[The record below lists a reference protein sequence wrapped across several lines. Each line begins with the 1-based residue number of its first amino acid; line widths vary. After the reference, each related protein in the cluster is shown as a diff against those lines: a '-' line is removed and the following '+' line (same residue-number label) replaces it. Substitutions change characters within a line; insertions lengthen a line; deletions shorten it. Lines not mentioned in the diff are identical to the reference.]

1 MNVTASS
8 SGQVTLG
15 AKTANPITINRIG
28 LGTNR
33 VTDTEQAHTV
43 LRRAV
48 ELGVNFID
56 TAELYQG
63 TQSEDTIGKTLAP
76 YPKGVVIATK
86 VGMSLVDSSPIND
99 PDYMRNAVN
108 ASRARLRLE
117 RIPLYQLH
125 RVDPNIPIEQT
136 ANVFKEMQEQGKI
149 LHIGLSEV
157 NIEQIERFRKV
168 AEIASVQNQY
178 SIAER
183 KYEAV
188 LDHCERE
195 GIVFIPFF
203 PLAKK
208 KPVGTAHQTVADK
221 YGVTLSQVAI
231 AWLLRRSPAMLP
243 IPGTLS
249 AEHLEQNIAASEIEL
264 SDEDF
269 ELLSERHD

>member
-1 MNVTASS
+1 MNLNASNA
-8 SGQVTLG
+8 GQVTLG
-15 AKTANPITINRIG
+15 ANTSEPITVNRIG

-33 VTDTEQAHTV
+33 ITDTEQAHAV

-63 TQSEDTIGKTLAP
+63 TRSEDTIGKTLAP
-76 YPKGVVIATK
+76 YPKGVIIATK

-108 ASRARLRLE
+108 ASLARLRLE

-125 RVDPNIPIEQT
+125 RVDSNVPIPQT
-136 ANVFKEMQEQGKI
+136 ARVLKEMQDEGKV

-157 NIEQIERFRKV
+157 NVEQIKEFRKTIDV
-168 AEIASVQNQY
+168 ASVQNNY
-178 SIAER
+178 NVGER
-183 KYEAV
+183 KYEIV
-188 LDHCERE
+188 LNYCEAE
-195 GIVFIPFF
+195 GIVFIPFY

-208 KPVGTAHQTVADK
+208 KPISAAHQEIADK
-221 YGVTLSQVAI
+221 HGVSLSQIAI
-231 AWLLRRSPAMLP
+231 AWLLRRSVVMLP

-249 AEHLEQNIAASEIEL
+249 VEHLEQNVAAGQIEL

-269 ELLSERHD
+269 ERLSQS

>member
-1 MNVTASS
+1 MNLNASAA
-8 SGQVTLG
+8 GQVTFG
-15 AKTANPITINRIG
+15 ATTNEPITVNRIG

-33 VTDTEQAHTV
+33 ITDTEQAHSV
-43 LRRAV
+43 LKRAV

-63 TQSEDTIGKTLAP
+63 TRSEDTIGRTLAP

-108 ASRARLRLE
+108 ASRARLKLE
-117 RIPLYQLH
+117 RIQLYQLH
-125 RVDPNIPIEQT
+125 RVDPNVPIEQT
-136 ANVFKEMQEQGKI
+136 ARVLKEMQDEGKV

-157 NIEQIERFRKV
+157 NVEQIEQFRKIINV
-168 AEIASVQNQY
+168 ASVQNQY
-178 SIAER
+178 SIGER
-183 KYEAV
+183 KHEAV
-188 LDHCERE
+188 LNYCEKE
-195 GIVFIPFF
+195 NIVFIPFF

-208 KPVGTAHQTVADK
+208 KPIGAAHQEVADK
-221 YGVTLSQVAI
+221 LGATPSQIAI
-231 AWLLRRSPAMLP
+231 AWLLKRSKVMLP

-249 AEHLEQNIAASEIEL
+249 TEHLEQNVAAAQITL

-269 ELLSERHD
+269 TLLSKQ